1 MVRSDIERE
10 YTERTRRY
18 SDIVSINEQF
28 KNSVNIEYDLNS
40 YHKLSE
46 YIPTDD
52 ICEVMQYFFNAAEV
66 NKNNR
71 ANILVGPYGKGKS
84 YLVLSLLQLFMLDK
98 DDENVTVFLNK
109 LKQVNSELY
118 DQYIRIKNSGL
129 KLLPVIINSNYTHLA
144 QALNV
149 ALKEA
154 LDTAGLNGIF
164 PDTAFD
170 VSLKVLA
177 QWNDDPTYKE
187 NVEQC
192 LNTLGMNLKTIKNG
206 LKEYD
211 IQALKSFE
219 TLYNC
224 VINGLE
230 FNPLTNDDVVKNY
243 QDISVKLKDYGYSG
257 LFVVFDEFSKFI
269 DADNDSLLLDLKI
282 LQDLAE
288 AAQRSG
294 KDSQLHLCCIT
305 HKSLNAYYG
314 NKKEATVNAFRT
326 VEGRF
331 KEVRFNRSMDQSYQI
346 ISLAINKKEG
356 FDQFVGG
363 YRILHDKFY
372 HEINNLGLF
381 EGDTTNSIGVNC
393 FPMNP
398 LTTYA
403 VVEVSE
409 KVAQNERTLFTFI
422 SDNDSNSLSTF
433 IRNKGT
439 GLFNV
444 DKIYD
449 YFKELFKKS
458 DDKAIREIER
468 KAEINLSKTGDL
480 LEKKIIKVLAIM
492 KIVDN
497 ALFTPVVDML
507 AHSLEVSR
515 EEALSALNSLV
526 EKKMLKKHLATEQY
540 DFALASSK
548 NITNKVDLI
557 LASKSKIDKL
567 SSILNDCFKNQFVL
581 PRKYN
586 AVKKMTRFYKEK
598 YISDFELLALNSFE
612 VFYKDESCDGLIFN
626 VINTMNDVNKVIS
639 HFKNMQ
645 YSNTVILKMQTS
657 PISES
662 VKSAIYHLNALK
674 EVLSDKGLDDLDKE
688 QTKIIYDDEVNELKI
703 ALGLVFNT
711 KNVDVISQYDVSDYN
726 ELLSFIMEKE
736 YALTPIFNVE
746 MVNKENGVS
755 QQYIKP
761 RNKVVDLYINSEVD
775 LDLDHLEDYSLSSPE
790 NTIYR
795 ALKHSDSSELREVLD
810 VIKAFFRDTERNKLS
825 AVNLINKLKKSPYGI
840 RNGVLPLYIG
850 VAISELNGDLILY
863 NGSREV
869 DLNADNIN
877 KLIAQPNNYYLNLK
891 KGSNK
896 KTKFLND
903 LLAVF
908 DLVSANNFKQ
918 DMDTAI
924 KYLQK
929 MVMNQPQIIRCLNS
943 KNNFIDLDNSY
954 VQLNVVF
961 NNFNLNKYDTLFE
974 TIPGLFNDSFE
985 NTVDKLKSYSDEV
998 SQCVEVYSKS
1008 IADSVKEVFD
1018 SSKEESL
1025 FNSVDAW
1032 IGKNKIKSKILENK
1046 EKEFVKIFDVK
1057 NYNDVNL
1064 INSISKVVLGTRI
1077 TDWNKD
1083 KKEELLTQ
1091 LKLIKEGS
1099 AKRAKVSVNVSDNL
1113 NTVEYQNV
1121 EISKIGKLL
1130 KNNVEDIFDE
1140 FGDSVSN
1147 EEKISILNSLIK
1159 DLL

>member
-1 MVRSDIERE
+1 MARSDIERE

-52 ICEVMQYFFNAAEV
+52 ICEVMQYFFNATEV

-84 YLVLSLLQLFMLDK
+84 YLVLSLLQLFMLDE
-98 DDENVTVFLNK
+98 DNENVTVFLNK

-118 DQYIRIKNSGL
+118 NQYIRIKNSGL

-154 LDTAGLNGIF
+154 LDTAGLNGVF

-177 QWNDDPTYKE
+177 QWNDDSMYKE
-187 NVEQC
+187 NVDQC
-192 LNTLGMNLKTIKNG
+192 LKKLGMNLKTIKNG

-331 KEVRFNRSMDQSYQI
+331 KEVNFTRSMDQSYQI
-346 ISLAINKKEG
+346 ISLAINKKEN
-356 FDQFVGG
+356 FDKVIGAYYVAKQ
-363 YRILHDKFY
+363 DFY
-372 HEINNLGLF
+372 NELSVLDLF
-381 EGDTTNSIGVNC
+381 ADTSLKSIGKGC

-433 IRNKGT
+433 IRNNGT

-458 DDKAIREIER
+458 DDKTIREIER

-492 KIVDN
+492 KIVGN
-497 ALFTPVVDML
+497 TLFVPVVDML
-507 AHSLEVSR
+507 ANSLEISR
-515 EEALSALNSLV
+515 EEALSALNSLL

-548 NITNKVDLI
+548 SITNKVDLI

-567 SSILNDCFKNQFVL
+567 TSILNDCFKNQFVL

-598 YISDFELLALNSFE
+598 YISDFELFALNSFE
-612 VFYKDESCDGLIFN
+612 VFYKDEFCDGLIFN
-626 VINTMNDVNKVIS
+626 VINTMNDVDKVRS

-645 YSNTVILKMQTS
+645 YSNTVILKMQPS

-662 VKSAIYHLNALK
+662 VKTAAYHLNALK
-674 EVLSDKGLDDLDKE
+674 EVLSDKNLDDLDKE
-688 QTKIIYDDEVNELKI
+688 QTKIIYDDEVNELKN

-726 ELLSFIMEKE
+726 ELLSLIMEKE
-736 YALTPIFNVE
+736 YALTPSYNVE

-755 QQYIKP
+755 SQYIKP
-761 RNKVVDLYINSEVD
+761 RNKVVDFYINNEVD
-775 LDLDHLEDYSLSSPE
+775 LNQEYLEDYSLSSPE

-795 ALKHSDSSELREVLD
+795 ALKHSDSPELREVLD
-810 VIKAFFRDTERNKLS
+810 VIKEFFRSTETSKLS
-825 AVNLINKLKKSPYGI
+825 AVDLINKLKKAPYGI

-850 VAISELNGDLILY
+850 VAISELNGDLIMY

-877 KLIAQPNNYYLNLK
+877 KMIAQPSNYYLNLK
-891 KGSNK
+891 EGSNE
-896 KTKFLND
+896 KTKYLND
-903 LLAVF
+903 LLNAF
-908 DLVSANNFKQ
+908 DLVGANNFKQ
-918 DMDTAI
+918 DMDIVI

-929 MVMNQPQIIRCLNS
+929 MVMNQPQIVRCLNT
-943 KNNFIDLDNSY
+943 KNDFIDLDDSY
-954 VQLNVVF
+954 VQLNSVF

-974 TIPGLFNDSFE
+974 TIPGLFNNSFE
-985 NTVDKLKSYSDEV
+985 NTINKLKSYSDEV
-998 SQCVEVYSKS
+998 NCCIESYSKS
-1008 IADSVKEVFD
+1008 IADSIKDMFD
-1018 SSKEESL
+1018 SGKDESL

-1032 IGKNKIKSKILENK
+1032 IENNEIRSKILENK
-1046 EKEFVKIFDVK
+1046 EKDFVRIFDVQ

-1064 INSISKVVLGTRI
+1064 VNSISKVVLGTRI

-1083 KKEELLTQ
+1083 KKEELLKQ
-1091 LKLIKEGS
+1091 LKSIKEDS
-1099 AKRAKVSVNVSDNL
+1099 VKRAKVSVNVSDNL

-1159 DLL
+1159 ELL